1 MMKSCLR
8 QALSLLFS
16 MILLTGLLYPLLI
29 TGVSQAIF
37 PRQANGSLVVVNGRI
52 AGSEL
57 IGQPFASPRYFW
69 ARPSATAPFPY
80 NSAASTGSNWG
91 PSSAELIK
99 QVQEGVEL
107 LRKADPQNRLPVPVD
122 LVTSSGSGLD
132 PHISPAAA
140 LYQVPRVAGARG
152 LDEDAV
158 RRLVLSRIQ
167 ERPFGVLGEPV
178 VPVLTLNMAL
188 DNLR

>member
-1 MMKSCLR
+1 MKSCLR